1 MANLVFWFIAVF
13 TIASAL
19 VVVLNNQLLYSAVA
33 LLFTLFGVAALYI
46 FLWADFIAGVQ
57 LIVYIGGILVLIIFG
72 IMLTNRISS
81 VRLSQTNVQQGI
93 GGVISIWLMILL
105 GLIISKTSWIENQSE
120 EPVSSTVHDI
130 GVLLLTKYL
139 LPFEAVSLLLLGALI
154 GAALLSRE
162 EA

>member
-93 GGVISIWLMILL
+93 GGFISIWLMILL
-105 GLIISKTSWIENQSE
+105 GLIISKTSWLENQSE
-120 EPVSSTVHDI
+120 EPISSTVHDI